1 MHNFSMNKTF
11 LRVSFLV
18 FMATIS
24 VDSYAQFN
32 LKRAVGSAVKV
43 AQAATL
49 TDKQMTEYVEEY
61 IDWMDKNNPVLEEG
75 NPYTIRLRELTKGL
89 DKVDGIPLN
98 FEVYHVTDINA
109 FACPD
114 GSIRIFSSLM
124 DIMSDD
130 ELLGVIGHEIGHI
143 ANRDS
148 KDAYHTALL
157 TSALKD
163 GIAST
168 GDKAATLTDSQL
180 GSLGESIANAS
191 YSKKQEYEADEY
203 AYKFLKEKGRNPWAM
218 AMSFER
224 LQKMA
229 TEAGAEKSSKL
240 NQLFSTHPDLDAR
253 IQNMQDKAKAD
264 GFERPTSN

>member
-1 MHNFSMNKTF
+1 MNKTF
-11 LRVSFLV
+11 LRVSFLA
-18 FMATIS
+18 FLTTIS

-49 TDKQMTEYVEEY
+49 TDKQMAEYVEEY

-75 NPYTIRLRELTKGL
+75 NPYTIRLRKLTEGL
-89 DKVDGIPLN
+89 DNVDGI
-98 FEVYHVTDINA
+98 TDVNA

-114 GSIRIFSSLM
+114 GSIRVFSSLM

-130 ELLGVIGHEIGHI
+130 ELLGIIGHEIGHI

-148 KDAYHTALL
+148 KDAYRTALL

-168 GDKAATLTDSQL
+168 SDKAATLSDSQL
-180 GSLGESIANAS
+180 GSLGEALSSAS
-191 YSKKQEYEADEY
+191 YSKKQEHEADEY
-203 AYKFLKEKGRNPWAM
+203 GYNFLKSKGRNPWAM

-224 LQKMA
+224 LKKMA
-229 TEAGAEKSSKL
+229 EEAGADKSSKL
-240 NQLFSTHPDLDAR
+240 NQLFSTHPDLDVR
-253 IQNMQDKAKAD
+253 VDKMSNKAKSE
-264 GFERPTSN
+264 GFERPIAK